1 MFANKIMIWP
11 FKQSREVCYAVP
23 VYKYLM
29 QMEEIGPWNFG
40 QFAEIFQRE
49 KIVSAQSTLFIW
61 KNKRTTERRK
71 KLCFTSLL

>member
-40 QFAEIFQRE
+40 QFAEIFPRGEDNFSSKYLVHLE
-49 KIVSAQSTLFIW
+49 KQ
-61 KNKRTTERRK
+61 KNY
-71 KLCFTSLL
+71 